1 MRAEVWAGDKWSKS
15 IQMTHC
21 TRHFGKKNGLSADR
35 CFWFRT
41 WRVHGYDRFVS
52 RSLRHLMIAPV
63 VVRRL
68 QWKKSGTSGRRCKA
82 TIQTTS
88 PYFSMAQAEVEG
100 SKSLDSMNVA
110 QHTHAHQIWLA
121 GKLRPNHVQMNPI
134 SHFQLVTKLARPLSN
149 IRRKKYVNPPNSNH
163 ARIIQANRTLS
174 GRKQSQRNGTKKW

>member
-149 IRRKKYVNPPNSNH
+149 IRRKKYVNPPKLQPCTNH
-163 ARIIQANRTLS
+163 SSEQNFEW
-174 GRKQSQRNGTKKW
+174 QETKST